1 VTARSIIWGVVAMAP
16 LALLEWLGG
25 ARPVITA
32 LGTAGAI
39 YLGVV
44 ITALGYL
51 AWNWGLAQVE
61 ASRAAVFLTVQPIAG
76 ALLGV
81 LFLHEP
87 LTAFTLAGGALVVLG
102 LWLTATGQ
110 G

>member
-1 VTARSIIWGVVAMAP
+1 MTASGAVG
-16 LALLEWLGG
+16 AL
-25 ARPVITA
+25 
-32 LGTAGAI
+32 

-44 ITALGYL
+44 ITALGSL
-51 AWNWGLAQVE
+51 VWNWGLAHVE

-87 LTAFTLAGGALVVLG
+87 LTVFTAVGGALVVLG

>member
-1 VTARSIIWGVVAMAP
+1 
-16 LALLEWLGG
+16 
-25 ARPVITA
+25 
-32 LGTAGAI
+32 
-39 YLGVV
+39 
-44 ITALGYL
+44 
-51 AWNWGLAQVE
+51 
-61 ASRAAVFLTVQPIAG
+61 VQPIAG

>member
-1 VTARSIIWGVVAMAP
+1 MSHGVLPPGGPETGAVVDGETTRRRGWGWI
-16 LALLEWLGG
+16 LLVPGML
-25 ARPVITA
+25 
-32 LGTAGAI
+32 

-44 ITALGYL
+44 ITAFGYL
-51 AWNWGLAQVE
+51 LWTWGLARAE
-61 ASRAAVFLTVQPIAG
+61 ASRAAVFITVQPVVG

-87 LTAFTLAGGALVVLG
+87 LTAFTVAGGALVVAG

-110 G
+110 R